1 MIVLFYLVCS
11 FEASEADSSVR
22 VRVGADAEHTPVKR
36 LYGQRRRRHQWH
48 LPSAAESPLWPIATR
63 TYTQPTSLYGLLLT
77 RVRIATAQI
86 SQAQFRLIVAI
97 AVALIMP
104 LKFRNDIC

>member
-63 TYTQPTSLYGLLLT
+63 TYTQPTSPYGLP
-77 RVRIATAQI
+77 VRIATAQI